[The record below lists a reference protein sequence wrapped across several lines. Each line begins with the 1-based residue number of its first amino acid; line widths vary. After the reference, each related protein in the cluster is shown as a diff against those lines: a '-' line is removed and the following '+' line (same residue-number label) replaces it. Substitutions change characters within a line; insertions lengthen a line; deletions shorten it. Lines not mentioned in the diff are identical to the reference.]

1 MVRNY
6 LKFIGFFT
14 FLSSNCFAANE
25 GMPQLNPDYWVSQVF
40 WVMLIFGTLYV
51 ILWKAIL
58 PKINQNL
65 ENRKSQILTDL
76 DEAQELKNQS
86 EKKISEYN
94 MILSKAK
101 QDAKKILDETRKKI
115 NLDIENK
122 NNQFNLEI
130 DKEIENA
137 EKEIKMLKL
146 SSTKDINKIS
156 VETASEIVRKM
167 VGTEVNASSVSAIV
181 EDISKKEILWL
192 KDRWSDHYLDIDSR
206 NIFFPFIKR
215 QQ

>member
-6 LKFIGFFT
+6 LKLIGFFT
-14 FLSSNCFAANE
+14 FLSGNCLAADE
-25 GMPQLNPDYWVSQVF
+25 GMPQLNPDYWISQIF
-40 WVMLIFGTLYV
+40 WVMLIFGILYV
-51 ILWKAIL
+51 VLWKAIL
-58 PKINQNL
+58 PKINENL

-76 DEAQELKNQS
+76 DEAQVLKNQS

-101 QDAKKILDETRKKI
+101 QDAKKILDGTRKKI

-137 EKEIKMLKL
+137 EKEIKTLKL
-146 SSTKDINKIS
+146 SSIKDINKIS
-156 VETASEIVRKM
+156 IETSSEIVRKM
-167 VGTEVNASSVSAIV
+167 VGTEVNASSVSATV
-181 EDISKKEILWL
+181 EDISKKEI
-192 KDRWSDHYLDIDSR
+192 
-206 NIFFPFIKR
+206 IKYI
-215 QQ
+215 

>member
-14 FLSSNCFAANE
+14 FLSSSCFAANE
-25 GMPQLNPDYWVSQVF
+25 GMPQLNPNYWVSQIF
-40 WVMLIFGTLYV
+40 WVMLVFGTLYI

-58 PKINQNL
+58 PRINENL

-76 DEAQELKNQS
+76 DEAQEFKNQS
-86 EKKISEYN
+86 EKKTSEYN

-101 QDAKKILDETRKKI
+101 QDAKKVLDETRKKI

-137 EKEIKMLKL
+137 EKEIKALKL
-146 SSTKDINKIS
+146 SSIVNINKIA
-156 VETASEIVRKM
+156 VETSSTIIKKIVNN
-167 VGTEVNASSVSAIV
+167 EVNASSVSAIV
-181 EDISKKEILWL
+181 EDISKKEIT
-192 KDRWSDHYLDIDSR
+192 RYI
-206 NIFFPFIKR
+206 
-215 QQ
+215 

>member
-14 FLSSNCFAANE
+14 LLSGNCFAAEE
-25 GMPQLNPDYWVSQVF
+25 GMPQLNPEYWVSQIF
-40 WVMLIFGTLYV
+40 WVILIFGTLYV
-51 ILWKAIL
+51 ILWRTIL
-58 PKINQNL
+58 PKINENL

-101 QDAKKILDETRKKI
+101 QDAKKILDRTRKKV
-115 NLDIENK
+115 NLDIKNK
-122 NNQFNLEI
+122 KNQFNLEI

-137 EKEIKMLKL
+137 EKEIKTLKL
-146 SSTKDINKIS
+146 SSIKDINKIAI
-156 VETASEIVRKM
+156 ETSSEIIRKI

-181 EDISKKEILWL
+181 KDISKKEI
-192 KDRWSDHYLDIDSR
+192 
-206 NIFFPFIKR
+206 IKYI
-215 QQ
+215 

>member
-14 FLSSNCFAANE
+14 FLSSNCFAAID
-25 GMPQLNPDYWVSQVF
+25 GMPQLNPDYWVSQIF

-58 PKINQNL
+58 PKINENL

-76 DEAQELKNQS
+76 DEAQEFKNQS

-101 QDAKKILDETRKKI
+101 QDAKKVLDETRKKI

-130 DKEIENA
+130 GKEIENA
-137 EKEIKMLKL
+137 EKEIKTLKL
-146 SSTKDINKIS
+146 SSIKDINKICI
-156 VETASEIVRKM
+156 ETSSEIVKKM
-167 VGTEVNASSVSAIV
+167 VGTEVNTGSVSAIV
-181 EDISKKEILWL
+181 EDVSKKEI
-192 KDRWSDHYLDIDSR
+192 
-206 NIFFPFIKR
+206 IKYI
-215 QQ
+215 

>member
-14 FLSSNCFAANE
+14 FLSSNCFAAGE
-25 GMPQLNPDYWVSQVF
+25 GMPQLNPDYWVSQIF

-58 PKINQNL
+58 PKINENL

-130 DKEIENA
+130 DKEIENT
-137 EKEIKMLKL
+137 EKEIKTLKL
-146 SSTKDINKIS
+146 SSIKDINKIS
-156 VETASEIVRKM
+156 IETSSEIVRKM
-167 VGTEVNASSVSAIV
+167 VGTKVNASSVSAIV
-181 EDISKKEILWL
+181 EDVSKKEI
-192 KDRWSDHYLDIDSR
+192 
-206 NIFFPFIKR
+206 IKYI
-215 QQ
+215 

>member
-6 LKFIGFFT
+6 LKFIGFFV
-14 FLSSNCFAANE
+14 FLSSTCFAADE
-25 GMPQLNPDYWVSQVF
+25 RGMPQLNPDYWVSQIF

-58 PKINQNL
+58 PKISKNL
-65 ENRKSQILTDL
+65 ENRKSQILTNL
-76 DEAQELKNQS
+76 DEAQEFKNQS

-101 QDAKKILDETRKKI
+101 QDAKKIIDETRKKI

-137 EKEIKMLKL
+137 EKEIKTLKL
-146 SSTKDINKIS
+146 SSIKDINKIS
-156 VETASEIVRKM
+156 IETSSEIVRKM

-181 EDISKKEILWL
+181 EDISKKEI
-192 KDRWSDHYLDIDSR
+192 
-206 NIFFPFIKR
+206 IKYI
-215 QQ
+215 

>member
-14 FLSSNCFAANE
+14 FLSSNCFAADE
-25 GMPQLNPDYWVSQVF
+25 GMPQLNPDYWISQIF

-58 PKINQNL
+58 PKINENL
-65 ENRKSQILTDL
+65 ENRKSQILDDL

-137 EKEIKMLKL
+137 EKEIKTLKL
-146 SSTKDINKIS
+146 SSIKDINKIS
-156 VETASEIVRKM
+156 IETSSEIVRKM
-167 VGTEVNASSVSAIV
+167 VGTEVNASSVSATV
-181 EDISKKEILWL
+181 EDISKKEI
-192 KDRWSDHYLDIDSR
+192 
-206 NIFFPFIKR
+206 IKYI
-215 QQ
+215 

>member
-14 FLSSNCFAANE
+14 FLSSNCFAADE
-25 GMPQLNPDYWVSQVF
+25 GMPQLNPDYWVSQIF

-58 PKINQNL
+58 PKINENL

-101 QDAKKILDETRKKI
+101 QDAKKILDGTRKKI

-137 EKEIKMLKL
+137 EKEIKTLKL
-146 SSTKDINKIS
+146 SSIKDINKIS
-156 VETASEIVRKM
+156 IETSSEIVRKM

-181 EDISKKEILWL
+181 EDISKKEI
-192 KDRWSDHYLDIDSR
+192 
-206 NIFFPFIKR
+206 IKYI
-215 QQ
+215 

>member
-14 FLSSNCFAANE
+14 FLSSNCFAADM
-25 GMPQLNPDYWVSQVF
+25 GMPQLNPDYWVSQIF

-58 PKINQNL
+58 PKINENL

-76 DEAQELKNQS
+76 DEAQEFKNQS

-101 QDAKKILDETRKKI
+101 QDAKKVLDETRKKI

-130 DKEIENA
+130 GKEIENA
-137 EKEIKMLKL
+137 EKEIKTLKL
-146 SSTKDINKIS
+146 SSIKDINKIS
-156 VETASEIVRKM
+156 IETSSEIVKKIA
-167 VGTEVNASSVSAIV
+167 GTETNASSVSAIV
-181 EDISKKEILWL
+181 EDISKKEIT
-192 KDRWSDHYLDIDSR
+192 KYI
-206 NIFFPFIKR
+206 
-215 QQ
+215 